1 MNKAMQ
7 DKFEE
12 TVKND
17 DPYDSFGE
25 KKELIEGL
33 FEKTEDYIKSNIE
46 LMKLKTLETAS
57 DIFAALLANIFILL
71 LCLFFF
77 LLLNFGVSYWVGSI
91 LGSLY
96 LGFWIV
102 GGFYTLLTIL
112 LYQYRDRWLIPMI
125 KNSVI
130 SQILKEKP
138 DERTDSE

>member
-1 MNKAMQ
+1 
-7 DKFEE
+7 
-12 TVKND
+12 
-17 DPYDSFGE
+17 
-25 KKELIEGL
+25 
-33 FEKTEDYIKSNIE
+33 
-46 LMKLKTLETAS
+46 MKLKTLETAS